1 MQNGAAAMETVR
13 YMIARGLGQGE
24 MGIICLMTTECP
36 LGWWK
41 YAELGG
47 HNSFTTLWR

>member
-1 MQNGAAAMETVR
+1 MLVRIWRHRNPYTLLVGMQNGAAAMETVR

-36 LGWWK
+36 LG
-41 YAELGG
+41 
-47 HNSFTTLWR
+47 